1 MAHIRLEHVSKT
13 FAQKPAVADVTIE
26 VADGS
31 FFAILG
37 PSGCGKTTTL
47 RLIAG
52 LETADQ
58 GHIRIGERD
67 VTRVAPGERRVAM
80 VFQDYALYPHM
91 TVAENVGYALKVRR
105 RPRGE
110 IADAVGEMAQRLGLD
125 SLLTRRPG
133 ELSGGEQQRTALAR
147 ALLQPA
153 DALLLDEPLSN
164 LDARLRFEARAAL
177 KSLQQELGRTMVYV
191 THDQAEAMALADRIA
206 VMDEGR
212 VMQVGAPLEVYR
224 RPQSAFV
231 AAFLGGPAMNLLPGR
246 VYPESHVFVLDD
258 ADDVVVDIAPLLE
271 RTAGRAAH
279 TRTLGIRPEHVTL
292 AARPDD
298 YSIPS
303 EVMVVQ
309 SLGAETLVTGRL
321 GRRLVVARLFA
332 DADAPPPGRLW
343 LRFDPARLHAFDA
356 DGARIDTL

>member
-13 FAQKPAVADVTIE
+13 FAQKPAVADVTLD

-67 VTRVAPGERRVAM
+67 VTRVAPGQRGVAM

-91 TVAENVGYALKVRR
+91 TVAENVGYALKIRHV
-105 RPRGE
+105 PRDDIE
-110 IADAVGEMAQRLGLD
+110 AQVEAMAHRLQLDGL
-125 SLLTRRPG
+125 LARRPG

-153 DALLLDEPLSN
+153 QALLLDEPLSN

-177 KSLQQELGRTMVYV
+177 KHLQREMGRTMVYV

-206 VMDEGR
+206 VMDGGR
-212 VMQVGAPLEVYR
+212 VRQVGAPIEVYR
-224 RPQSAFV
+224 RPQNAFV
-231 AAFLGGPAMNLLPGR
+231 ASFLGGPAMNLLPGR
-246 VYPESHVFVLDD
+246 VYPASHVFVPDD
-258 ADDVVVDIAPLLE
+258 VDGVVVDIAALLE
-271 RTAGRAAH
+271 SSGGRAAGA
-279 TRTLGIRPEHVTL
+279 RTLGIRPEHVALSET
-292 AARPDD
+292 ADD
-298 YSIPS
+298 HAIPG

-309 SLGAETLVTGRL
+309 NLGAETLVTARV
-321 GRRLVVARLFA
+321 GRRLVVARLFTDNA
-332 DADAPPPGRLW
+332 AAPPGALW
-343 LRFDPARLHAFDA
+343 LRFDPAHLHAFDA
-356 DGARIDTL
+356 DGQRIE